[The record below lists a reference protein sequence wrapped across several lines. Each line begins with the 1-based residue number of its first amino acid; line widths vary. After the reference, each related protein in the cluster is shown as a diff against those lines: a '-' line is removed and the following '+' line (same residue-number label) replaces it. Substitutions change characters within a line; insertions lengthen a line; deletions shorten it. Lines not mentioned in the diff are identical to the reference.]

1 MHRLKLRTCKEM
13 TVHESARYPSDLVR
27 FLVSRINAGD
37 LDGLVALYEPDA
49 ILVADDG
56 NFLVGQD
63 AIRAF
68 YRTLLSA
75 NPQFAQGREAAPV
88 INSGIALTSSTLADG
103 TTTAEIARLQA
114 DGSWLWIID
123 QPAIVRL
130 QSRSAA

>member
-1 MHRLKLRTCKEM
+1 MHEP
-13 TVHESARYPSDLVR
+13 ARHPSDLVR
-27 FLVSRINAGD
+27 FVVSRINAGD

-49 ILVADDG
+49 ILASDDG
-56 NFLVGQD
+56 NVLVGQD

-75 NPQFAQGREAAPV
+75 NPQFAPGREALPL
-88 INSGIALTSSTLADG
+88 INGAIALTSSTLADG
-103 TTTAEIARLQA
+103 TTTAEIARQQA

>member
-1 MHRLKLRTCKEM
+1 MHEP
-13 TVHESARYPSDLVR
+13 ARHPSDLVR
-27 FLVSRINAGD
+27 FVVSRINAGD

-49 ILVADDG
+49 ILASDDG
-56 NFLVGQD
+56 NVLVGQD

-75 NPQFAQGREAAPV
+75 NPQFAPGREALPL
-88 INSGIALTSSTLADG
+88 INGAIALTSSTLADG
-103 TTTAEIARLQA
+103 TTTAEIARQQA

-130 QSRSAA
+130 QNRSAA